1 MTRYQLIER
10 VLRQIYNGQPSDD
23 SNITYGLV
31 NQWLNDAIGAAA
43 RKNYTDNIQIDG
55 ISYINNSFYTT
66 FKNLDIEAETVDNVT
81 YRVDLPSIP
90 VALGKNEGV
99 ATLQFV
105 GDKKTSQTAIPLS
118 MNQIAYQE
126 QLRPI
131 QNKIAY
137 WVEGK
142 NIYVKSSI
150 PLTSYKATVRMVSG
164 GDSTDLDSTLII
176 PDDYMPVIIEYI
188 KGQLVF
194 EKSRPIDQ
202 SNDGVDNNN

>member
-10 VLRQIYNGQPSDD
+10 ILRQIYNGQPSDD

-43 RKNYTDNIQIDG
+43 KKNYTDNIQMDG
-55 ISYINNSFYTT
+55 VSYINNSFYTT
-66 FKNLDIEAETVDNVT
+66 FKNLDIYAETVDNVT

-90 VALGKNEGV
+90 VALGRNEGV

-150 PLTSYKATVRMVSG
+150 PLTSYKATLRMVSG
-164 GDSTDLDSTLII
+164 GDSTDLDSTLIV
-176 PDDYMPVIIEYI
+176 PDDYMPVVVEYI

>member
-10 VLRQIYNGQPSDD
+10 ILRQIYNGQPSDD

-31 NQWLNDAIGAAA
+31 NQWLNDAIGSAA
-43 RKNYTDNIQIDG
+43 RKNYTDNIQLDG

-66 FKNLDIEAETVDNVT
+66 FKNLDIQAETVDNVT

-99 ATLQFV
+99 STLQFV

-118 MNQIAYQE
+118 MNQIAYQD

-131 QNKIAY
+131 QNKITY

-150 PLTSYKATVRMVSG
+150 PLTSYKATIRMVSG
-164 GDSTDLDSTLII
+164 GDSTNLNSTLII
-176 PDDYMPVIIEYI
+176 PDDYMPVVVEYI
-188 KGQLVF
+188 KAQLAF

-202 SNDGVDNNN
+202 SNDGVDN

>member
-1 MTRYQLIER
+1 MTRNAFIER
-10 VLRQIYNGQPSDD
+10 ILRQIYNGQPSDD
-23 SNITYGLV
+23 SSITYNLV

-43 RKNYTDNIQIDG
+43 KKNYTDNIQLDG
-55 ISYINNSFYTT
+55 VSYINNSFYTT
-66 FKNLDIEAETVDNVT
+66 FKNLDIYAETVDNVT

-90 VALGKNEGV
+90 VALGRNEGV

-118 MNQIAYQE
+118 MNQVAYQE
-126 QLRPI
+126 LLRPI

-137 WVEGK
+137 WIEGN

-150 PLTSYKATVRMVSG
+150 PLTSYKATLRMVSG

-176 PDDYMPVIIEYI
+176 PDDYMPVVIDYI
-188 KGQLVF
+188 KGQLAF

>member
-31 NQWLNDAIGAAA
+31 NQWLNDAIGVAAK
-43 RKNYTDNIQIDG
+43 KNYTDNIQMDG

-118 MNQIAYQE
+118 MNQVAYQE

-137 WVEGK
+137 WIEGK

-176 PDDYMPVIIEYI
+176 PDDYMPIVVEYI
-188 KGQLVF
+188 KGQLAF

-202 SNDGVDNNN
+202 SNDGVDN

>member
-43 RKNYTDNIQIDG
+43 KKNYTDNIQLDG
-55 ISYINNSFYTT
+55 VSYINNSFYTT
-66 FKNLDIEAETVDNVT
+66 FKNLDIYAETVDNVT

-90 VALGKNEGV
+90 VALGRNEGV

-118 MNQIAYQE
+118 MNQVAYQE
-126 QLRPI
+126 LLRPI

-137 WVEGK
+137 WIEGD

-150 PLTSYKATVRMVSG
+150 PLTSYKATLRMVSG

-176 PDDYMPVIIEYI
+176 PDDYMPVVIDYI
-188 KGQLVF
+188 KGQLAF

>member
-1 MTRYQLIER
+1 MTRNAFIER
-10 VLRQIYNGQPSDD
+10 ILRQIYNGQPSDD
-23 SNITYGLV
+23 SSITYNLV

-43 RKNYTDNIQIDG
+43 KKNYTDNIQIDG
-55 ISYINNSFYTT
+55 VSYINNSFYTT
-66 FKNLDIEAETVDNVT
+66 FKNLDIYAETVDNFT

-90 VALGKNEGV
+90 VALGRNEGV

-118 MNQIAYQE
+118 INQIAYQE
-126 QLRPI
+126 LLRPI

-137 WVEGK
+137 WIEGD

-150 PLTSYKATVRMVSG
+150 PLTSYKATLRMVSG

-176 PDDYMPVIIEYI
+176 PDDYMPVVIDYI
-188 KGQLVF
+188 KNQLVF

>member
-23 SNITYGLV
+23 SNITFGLV
-31 NQWLNDAIGAAA
+31 NQWLNDAIGVAAK
-43 RKNYTDNIQIDG
+43 KNYTDNIQMDG
-55 ISYINNSFYTT
+55 VSYINNSFYTT
-66 FKNLDIEAETVDNVT
+66 FKNLDIYAETVDNVT

-90 VALGKNEGV
+90 VALGRNEGV

-118 MNQIAYQE
+118 MNQVAYQE
-126 QLRPI
+126 LLRPI

-137 WVEGK
+137 WIEGD

-150 PLTSYKATVRMVSG
+150 PLTSYKATLRMVSG
-164 GDSTDLDSTLII
+164 GDSTNLDSTLLI
-176 PDDYMPVIIEYI
+176 PDDYMPVVIEYI
-188 KGQLVF
+188 KGQLAF